1 MKARPVRLTLLI
13 GLVAVSLVTV
23 GLTFAALAQENQVQT
38 YDPLTAFVGTW
49 TARTQGESTPYLV
62 LRLKESDGKLTG
74 TTTHLKMKVAD
85 GGGITGSPEMPGES
99 PLGDLKVWGSD
110 LTFIWDGDS
119 RLQSVEAKFM
129 VQGTEQALLVL
140 ILLPE
145 KMKAAQEIFTDSHG
159 APTGFSPV
167 ISLSREM
174 ETDDKMQTESSVDHW
189 EAGFMASL
197 INTAEA
203 QYKFTNGRYA
213 DYRTLLHSGQLKE
226 TVGHEFTLSPTN
238 LESETDPLP
247 GYRLCLL
254 IPQDA
259 SSYQLSIREKT
270 TDCGWGFFSDET
282 GVIFEGHF
290 EPTKYRSCRGVNG
303 PL

>member
-23 GLTFAALAQENQVQT
+23 GLTFAALAQKNQVPT

-49 TARTQGESTPYLV
+49 TARTQSESTPYLV
-62 LRLKESDGKLTG
+62 LRLKESNGKLTG

-85 GGGITGSPEMPGES
+85 HGGITGSPGMPGES
-99 PLGDLKVWGSD
+99 PLVDLKVWGSD
-110 LTFIWDGDS
+110 LTFIWDGDA
-119 RLQSVEAKFM
+119 RLQSVDAKFM

-140 ILLPE
+140 ILPPE
-145 KMKAAQEIFTDSHG
+145 KMQAAQETILESPG
-159 APTGFSPV
+159 AFNPV

-174 ETDDKMQTESSVDHW
+174 ETDNKMQTERSVDHW
-189 EAGFMASL
+189 EAAFMARL

-213 DYRTLLHSGQLKE
+213 DYGTLLHSGQLKE
-226 TVGHEFTLSPTN
+226 TDGHEFKISTGN

-247 GYRLCLL
+247 GYRLRLL

-290 EPTKYRSCRGVNG
+290 IECPVTSK
-303 PL
+303 